1 MDTIDIRAR
10 QPLNLPLLQVQLRG
24 DEARMG
30 QQHGELTRAS
40 GGWQAAAAWYPGM
53 AQRMIC
59 GGQPAPL
66 RRGLPRLLTPI
77 ADALLDRMGARRPA
91 WALGRSHA
99 FAAALG
105 LPARQART
113 VGVMDLFQNTVG
125 CAGRLGV
132 GGLQPRWSSLVP
144 GACSTLA
151 VWGEASEDGRL
162 LVARNFDF
170 PGVGVWEAAPEVVF
184 CTPNDGLRYAF
195 ATTRGADTPCVSVW
209 NEAGLVLSTHT
220 RLHSDVRLDGD
231 LIVDMVH
238 DVVRSCATVDA
249 AIARLRAARSA
260 SSWGIFVASG
270 EERRAALVELT
281 ASACRVV
288 EPRPGEPL
296 LACTN
301 RYQSVDL
308 HRGEVELS
316 PAWVMHSDGRHL
328 SLRRAAQRGIAGG
341 GLDVEA
347 LQRLLGSHEDP
358 EVDGTSRLGGGVVA
372 QPCAVQSV
380 VVDPERRCTW
390 LSVGAAPTGHG
401 PFVAVDW
408 RWADTPG
415 SCEVDLR
422 ALRRSHQEAAS
433 VPGAGRLDAGRARAH
448 RHIVEAARLEALA
461 ADAEAIEA
469 ELTAGLAAAPHD
481 PTLQLLA
488 SGIALRHDRAALAL
502 QHAEAA
508 LDAERAPF
516 YRERALLWTARA
528 ADVAGR
534 RHLAD
539 AARRELL
546 AAEHPR
552 AERHRQAARRDDRWR
567 FDRVRARMVH
577 VAAQLCDLA

>member
-1 MDTIDIRAR
+1 MHAIDIHAR
-10 QPLNLPLLQVQLRG
+10 LPLTLPLLQVQLRG

-40 GGWQAAAAWYPGM
+40 GGWQTAAAWYPGM
-53 AQRMIC
+53 AQRLIC

-66 RRGLPRLLTPI
+66 RKGLPRLLAPV
-77 ADALLDRMGARRPA
+77 ADALLDRLGARRPA

-105 LPARQART
+105 MPAQQART

-125 CAGRLGV
+125 SAGRLGV
-132 GGLQPRWSSLVP
+132 GGLQSRWSSLVP

-151 VWGEASEDGRL
+151 VWDGASDDGRL
-162 LVARNFDF
+162 LLARNFDF

-184 CTPNDGLRYAF
+184 CTPDEGLRYAF

-209 NEAGLVLSTHT
+209 NEAGLVITTHT
-220 RLHSDVRLDGD
+220 RLHNDVRLDGD

-238 DVVRSCATVDA
+238 DVVRNCATIDA
-249 AIARLRAARSA
+249 AVARLRAARSA
-260 SSWGIFVASG
+260 SSWGIFIASG
-270 EERRAALVELT
+270 EERRAVLVELT
-281 ASACRVV
+281 GSACRVV

-301 RYQSVDL
+301 RYQSADL

-328 SLRRAAQRGIAGG
+328 SLRRAAQRGIASGG
-341 GLDVEA
+341 HDVEA
-347 LQRLLGSHEDP
+347 LQGLLGSHEDP
-358 EVDGTSRLGGGVVA
+358 EVDGAFRLGGGVLA

-380 VVDPERRCTW
+380 VIDPVRRCTW
-390 LSVGAAPTGHG
+390 LSVGAVPTGHG
-401 PFVAVDW
+401 PYVAVDW
-408 RWADTPG
+408 QWRDTPG
-415 SCEVDLR
+415 STEVDLR
-422 ALRRSHQEAAS
+422 AIRRQHAEAAS
-433 VPGAGRLDAGRARAH
+433 TSGPGGLDVGRGRAH
-448 RHIVEAARLEALA
+448 LHIVEAARLEALA

-469 ELTAGLAAAPHD
+469 ELLAGLAAAPHD

-488 SGIALRHDRAALAL
+488 SGIALRNDRSAQAL
-502 QHAEAA
+502 QHAETA

-546 AAEHPR
+546 AADHPR